1 MRDTPLQVEERTD
14 ELLPDEE
21 QLLPDEEELSSE
33 ELDDVELSSSSL
45 ELDASSH
52 FFSFLSDCSCPKKC
66 SLRGCLVGDEIS
78 FSSGVLFFFLA
89 LPSCCLS
96 EKSIF

>member
-1 MRDTPLQVEERTD
+1 MEERTD

-45 ELDASSH
+45 ELVVSSN
-52 FFSFLSDCSCPKKC
+52 FFSFSFFFFS
-66 SLRGCLVGDEIS
+66 GGIGDEIS